1 MPKAKASHFD
11 QPSAN
16 FSPNLPPMTKESLD
30 LSEPYEGHLLVVED
44 DKGRREI
51 PLGGE
56 VYSIGRGLDA
66 DIRLFSMFVSRRHAT
81 LVRRQREDGSHYY
94 RIFDG
99 NLKGQ
104 VSANGL
110 LINGRKLPAH
120 DLENEDEVLFDPR
133 VKAKYYR
140 RRRGEKKSG
149 PLDPFDITLINP
161 GMVQE
166 SED

>member
-1 MPKAKASHFD
+1 MPETKTAQFH
-11 QPSAN
+11 QPPPN
-16 FSPNLPPMTKESLD
+16 FLPMSKEPLD
-30 LSEPYEGHLLVVED
+30 LSESHEGHLLIVED

-66 DIRLFSMFVSRRHAT
+66 DIRLYSMFVSRRHAT
-81 LVRRQREDGSHYY
+81 LVRRQREDGSNYY

-104 VSANGL
+104 FSANG
-110 LINGRKLPAH
+110 IIVNGRKLQAH
-120 DLENEDEVLFDPR
+120 DLENEDEVLFDPM

-140 RRRGEKKSG
+140 RNRGEKKSG

-161 GMVQE
+161 GMVDE
-166 SED
+166 SEE

>member
-1 MPKAKASHFD
+1 MPETKTSQFR
-11 QPSAN
+11 QPPLN
-16 FSPNLPPMTKESLD
+16 FPPMSKEPFD
-30 LSEPYEGHLLVVED
+30 LLEPPEGHLLIVED

-56 VYSIGRGLDA
+56 VYSIGRAPDA

-81 LVRRQREDGSHYY
+81 LVRRQHEDGSYYY
-94 RIFDG
+94 RIIDG

-104 VSANGL
+104 FSANGL
-110 LINGRKLPAH
+110 LINGRKLQAH

-161 GMVQE
+161 GMVDE
-166 SED
+166 EE